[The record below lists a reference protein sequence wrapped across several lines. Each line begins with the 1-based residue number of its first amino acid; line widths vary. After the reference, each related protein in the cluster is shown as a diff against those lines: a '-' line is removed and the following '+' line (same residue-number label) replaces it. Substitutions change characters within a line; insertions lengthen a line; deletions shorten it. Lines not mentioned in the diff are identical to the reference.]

1 MQNYRPSFRH
11 LKGLSNL
18 YVEMDKSQIVE
29 LDCGHVYSRATWKAD
44 STCWFCEDI
53 ESGKNVSSKGA
64 RQRQHLLATIKKARA
79 KIGVQVSENERIG
92 RVV

>member
-1 MQNYRPSFRH
+1 
-11 LKGLSNL
+11 
-18 YVEMDKSQIVE
+18 MDKSQIVE